1 MCCASV
7 AKLDTCDVL
16 IFFFF
21 SSSGRHTRCALVTG
35 VQTCAL
41 PISRAL
47 DAGALLPEARWPQ
60 QIEVQAGKHFVRP
73 RYEVIA
79 NGAMKP
85 PRRRIAHANVER
97 VDLKPDPPIPELSN
111 LLGKG
116 IILPAPTLPPPRLR
130 PRALP
135 PPAYR
140 RKPWW

>member
-1 MCCASV
+1 MGGDDIAC
-7 AKLDTCDVL
+7 LQQDIPPFGT
-16 IFFFF
+16 
-21 SSSGRHTRCALVTG
+21 
-35 VQTCAL
+35 
-41 PISRAL
+41 RAL

-97 VDLKPDPPIPELSN
+97 VDLKPDPRIPALSN

-116 IILPAPTLPPPRLR
+116 FILPAPILPRARFRSLALPTPMSNYPQHRPLAPYPHHPEPPEHRGPPPR
-130 PRALP
+130 
-135 PPAYR
+135 
-140 RKPWW
+140 K